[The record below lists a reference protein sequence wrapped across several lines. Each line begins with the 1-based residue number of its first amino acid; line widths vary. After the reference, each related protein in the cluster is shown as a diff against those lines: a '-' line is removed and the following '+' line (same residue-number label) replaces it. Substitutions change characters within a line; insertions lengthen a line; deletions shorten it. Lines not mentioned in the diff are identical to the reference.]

1 MLTELCCIRSRMQ
14 SEINRMN
21 TGSDN
26 EHPET
31 NREVQDLTETKKIY
45 TTIFQSVCIRGNNIP
60 AKTL

>member
-1 MLTELCCIRSRMQ
+1 MQ